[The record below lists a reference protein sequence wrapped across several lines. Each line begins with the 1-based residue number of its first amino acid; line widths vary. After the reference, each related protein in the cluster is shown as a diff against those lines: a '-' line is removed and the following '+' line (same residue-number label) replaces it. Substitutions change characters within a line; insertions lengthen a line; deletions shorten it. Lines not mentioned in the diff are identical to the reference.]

1 MSSLKFLRMNNIN
14 ILIIGNFN
22 TTSVYVMYDQLKPIL
37 WGNIDTLAVTE
48 NKVDVNFTFLGI
60 QNILLS
66 KHYERGRKRHRGRIT

>member
-48 NKVDVNFTFLGI
+48 NKVDVNFTFLAI

>member
-1 MSSLKFLRMNNIN
+1 MSNLKFLRMNNIN

-22 TTSVYVMYDQLKPIL
+22 TASFYVMYDQLKPIL
-37 WGNIDTLAVTE
+37 QGNIDTLAVTE
-48 NKVDVNFTFLGI
+48 NKVDVNFTFLAI